1 MRITLTTLSLALALA
16 AASPLA
22 GTVATARAA
31 TIEVVVNDKAITTY
45 EIQQRARLITLTQR
59 KGGAAAKKQAEEEL
73 VNEVLQLAEASRV
86 GVKVSKAEVDGA
98 FGNIAKSVRLSPSQ
112 LSAALRQSGVN
123 PDTLKDR
130 LKAQLAWVQVVRRR
144 FQADVHI
151 NESDVIAALRKSD
164 KEGKET
170 SMEYD
175 LKQVIVVVPAKASGS
190 FKSKRRSESD
200 QIRKAFNGCDNA
212 GPVLSKYSEVVMK
225 PVGRRL
231 ETELPGSMKDDIEKT
246 EPGRLT
252 KPQQTDKGY
261 EMIAVCSKRELQSD
275 IAARTEVENELRAKE
290 GEAMSRRY
298 LMELRSRATIIER

>member
-1 MRITLTTLSLALALA
+1 MRISLSTLSLALAIA

-59 KGGAAAKKQAEEEL
+59 KGGVLAKKLAEEEL
-73 VNEVLQLAEASRV
+73 VNEVLQLAEATRV
-86 GVKVSKAEVDGA
+86 GVRVSQAEVDGA
-98 FGNIAKSVRLSPSQ
+98 FANIARSVKLSPSQ
-112 LSAALRQSGVN
+112 LAQALGQSGVKA
-123 PDTLKDR
+123 DTLKDR
-130 LKAQLAWVQVVRRR
+130 LRAQLAWVQTVRRR

-164 KEGKET
+164 KADQAT

-175 LKQVIVVVPAKASGS
+175 LRQVIVVVPAKASGS
-190 FKSKRRSESD
+190 FKSKRKSESD
-200 QIRKAFNGCDNA
+200 QIRKAFNGCDAA
-212 GPVLSKYSEVVMK
+212 GPVLAKYSEVVMK

-231 ETELPGSMKDDIEKT
+231 ETELPGNLKDDIEKT

-252 KPQQTDKGY
+252 KPQQTGKGY